1 MVFLAPIL
9 TQPLM
14 QGLHSNDSRIL
25 DSVLNRADVTLIDNT
40 FKRLPVWAVL
50 LCPGHQL
57 ELESFQK

>member
-1 MVFLAPIL
+1 MAQTVNQEVVTLRTDCQVVFLAPIL

-40 FKRLPVWAVL
+40 FKRLPV
-50 LCPGHQL
+50 
-57 ELESFQK
+57 